1 MSNLLVTDIGCLI
14 TNEASID
21 GTPLGIINDAAFAV
35 TDGRVSWVGARS
47 GVNASDY
54 QNVISANGKAV
65 IPGFVDSH
73 NHLVFA
79 GDRAIE
85 FSARM
90 QGQPYEAGGINYTVE
105 QTRRA
110 SDEELRGNVSALVNE
125 GLVSGTTTVEIKS
138 GYGLSIADEL
148 RSLEIAREFTDE
160 TTFLGAHVVPA
171 EFKSAPEDYVAMV
184 CGPMLDAVAQHAKWI
199 DVFCDRGAFSPDQTR
214 QILKAGIA
222 KGLLPRLHANQL
234 EPGEGI
240 KVGVELGAASVD
252 HISYFNDSDIA
263 ALANSNTVATFL
275 PGAEFSTRSKY
286 PDARPM
292 FSAGIQVAIASDCN
306 PGSSYTTNM
315 SLMVALAV
323 REMFFTP
330 EQALWS
336 ATKGGALALRRN
348 DVGYLSVGAKADF
361 TILSSNSYLH
371 LAYRPGVNLI
381 EQVWRN
387 GNKIS

>member
-110 SDEELRGNVSALVNE
+110 SDEELRGNVSALVKE
-125 GLVSGTTTVEIKS
+125 GLISGTTTVEIKS

-292 FSAGIQVAIASDCN
+292 FSAGVQVAIASDCN

-348 DVGYLSVGAKADF
+348 DVGHLSVGAKADF

>member
-1 MSNLLVTDIGCLI
+1 MSDLLVTDIGCLV

-21 GTPLGIINDAAFAV
+21 DTPLGIIHDAAFAV
-35 TDGRVSWVGARS
+35 TDGQVSWVGS
-47 GVNASDY
+47 SSEVKVSEY
-54 QNVISANGKAV
+54 KNVISAKGKTV

-73 NHLVFA
+73 NHLIFA
-79 GDRAIE
+79 GDRAAE

-90 QGQPYEAGGINYTVE
+90 QGQPYAAGGINYTVE
-105 QTRRA
+105 QTRSATDEQLRA
-110 SDEELRGNVSALVNE
+110 NASALVFE
-125 GLVSGTTTVEIKS
+125 GLSSGTTTVEIKS
-138 GYGLSIADEL
+138 GYGLSVEDEV
-148 RSLEIAREFTDE
+148 RSLQIAHEFTEE
-160 TTFLGAHVVPA
+160 TTFLGAHVVPT
-171 EFKSAPEDYVAMV
+171 EYKSAPDDYLAMV
-184 CGPMLDAVAQHAKWI
+184 CGPMLEAVAPYSKWI

-214 QILKAGIA
+214 QILNAGIA

-252 HISYFNDSDIA
+252 HISHFDNSDIA
-263 ALANSNTVATFL
+263 TLVDSNTVATFL

-292 FSAGIQVAIASDCN
+292 FEAGINVAIASDCN

-315 SLMVALAV
+315 PLMIALAV

-336 ATKGGALALRRN
+336 ATKGGALALRRT
-348 DVGYLSVGAKADF
+348 DVGYLAVGARADF
-361 TILSSNSYLH
+361 SILRSNSYLH
-371 LAYRPGVNLI
+371 LAYRPGVSLI

-387 GNKIS
+387 GNQVS

>member
-1 MSNLLVTDIGCLI
+1 MSDLLVTDIGCLV

-21 GTPLGIINDAAFAV
+21 GTPLGIIHDAAFSV
-35 TDGRVSWVGARS
+35 TDGKVSWVGSRS
-47 GVNASDY
+47 EVSVGDY
-54 QNVISANGKAV
+54 QRVVSANDKTV

-73 NHLVFA
+73 NHLIFA
-79 GDRAIE
+79 GDRAAE
-85 FSARM
+85 FSART
-90 QGQPYEAGGINYTVE
+90 QGQPYSAGGINYTVE
-105 QTRRA
+105 QTRSA
-110 SDEELRGNVSALVNE
+110 SNQELRHNAAALVTE
-125 GLVSGTTTVEIKS
+125 GLTSGTTTVEIKS
-138 GYGLSIADEL
+138 GYGLSVADEV
-148 RSLEIAREFTDE
+148 RSLQIAREFTEE

-171 EFKSAPEDYVAMV
+171 EYKNAPEDYVAMV
-184 CGPMLDAVAQHAKWI
+184 CGPMLDAVAPHSKWI

-252 HISYFNDSDIA
+252 HISHFEDSDIA
-263 ALANSNTVATFL
+263 ALAKSNTVATFL

-292 FSAGIQVAIASDCN
+292 FEAGINVAIASDCN
-306 PGSSYTTNM
+306 PGSSFTTNM
-315 SLMVALAV
+315 PLMIALAV

-336 ATKGGALALRRN
+336 ATKGGALALCRT
-348 DVGYLSVGAKADF
+348 DVGYLAVGARADF
-361 TILSSNSYLH
+361 LILSSNSYLH
-371 LAYRPGVNLI
+371 LAYRPGVSLI

-387 GNKIS
+387 GNQVS

>member
-1 MSNLLVTDIGCLI
+1 MSDLLVTDIGCLV

-21 GTPLGIINDAAFAV
+21 GTPLGIIHDAAFVV
-35 TDGRVSWVGARS
+35 TDGKVSWVGERS
-47 GVNASDY
+47 GVKLSDY
-54 QNVISANGKAV
+54 ESVVSANGKTV

-73 NHLVFA
+73 NHLIFA
-79 GDRAIE
+79 GDRAAE

-90 QGQPYEAGGINYTVE
+90 QGQPYSAGGINYTVE
-105 QTRRA
+105 QTRSA
-110 SDEELRGNVSALVNE
+110 SNEELRQNAAALVTE
-125 GLVSGTTTVEIKS
+125 GLTSGTTSVEIKS
-138 GYGLSIADEL
+138 GYGLSIADEV
-148 RSLEIAREFTDE
+148 RSLQIAREFTDE

-171 EFKSAPEDYVAMV
+171 EYKNAPDDYVAMV
-184 CGPMLDAVAQHAKWI
+184 CGPMLDAVAPHSKWI

-252 HISYFNDSDIA
+252 HISHFEDSDIA
-263 ALANSNTVATFL
+263 ALAKSNTVATFL

-286 PDARPM
+286 PDARSL
-292 FSAGIQVAIASDCN
+292 FEAGINVAIASDCN
-306 PGSSYTTNM
+306 PGSSFTTNM
-315 SLMVALAV
+315 PLMIALAV

-336 ATKGGALALRRN
+336 ATKGGALALRRT
-348 DVGYLSVGAKADF
+348 DVGYLAVGARADF
-361 TILSSNSYLH
+361 SILSSNSYLH
-371 LAYRPGVNLI
+371 LAYRPGVSLI

-387 GNKIS
+387 GNQVS

>member
-110 SDEELRGNVSALVNE
+110 SDEELRGNVSALVKE
-125 GLVSGTTTVEIKS
+125 GLILGTTTVEIKS

-171 EFKSAPEDYVAMV
+171 EFKTAPEDYVAMV

>member
-1 MSNLLVTDIGCLI
+1 MPDLLITDIGCLV

-21 GTPLGIINDAAFAV
+21 GTPLGIISDATIAV
-35 TDGRVSWVGARS
+35 TNGKVSWVGSRS
-47 GVNASDY
+47 EVKASDY
-54 QNVISANGKAV
+54 QNIVSAKGKTV

-79 GDRAIE
+79 GDRAAE

-90 QGQPYEAGGINYTVE
+90 QGQPYAAGGINYTVE
-105 QTRRA
+105 QTRKA
-110 SDEELRGNVSALVNE
+110 SDEQLKANTAALVIE
-125 GLVSGTTTVEIKS
+125 GLTSGTTTVEIKS
-138 GYGLSIADEL
+138 GYGLSIADEV
-148 RSLEIAREFTDE
+148 RSLQIAREFTE
-160 TTFLGAHVVPA
+160 EATFLGAHVVPA

-184 CGPMLDAVAQHAKWI
+184 CGPMLEAVAPLAKWI

-222 KGLLPRLHANQL
+222 KGLFPRLHANQL

-252 HISYFNDSDIA
+252 HISHFDSSDIA
-263 ALANSNTVATFL
+263 ALAGSNTVATFL

-292 FSAGIQVAIASDCN
+292 FEAGINVAIASDCN
-306 PGSSYTTNM
+306 PGSSYTTNLP
-315 SLMVALAV
+315 LMIALAV

-330 EQALWS
+330 EQALWA
-336 ATKGGALALRRN
+336 ATKGGALALRRT
-348 DVGYLSVGAKADF
+348 DVGHLAVGARADF
-361 TILSSNSYLH
+361 SILSSNSYLH
-371 LAYRPGVNLI
+371 LAYRPGVNLV

-387 GNKIS
+387 GNQVS

>member
-1 MSNLLVTDIGCLI
+1 MSDLLVTDIGCLV

-21 GTPLGIINDAAFAV
+21 DTPLGIIHDAAFAV
-35 TDGRVSWVGARS
+35 TDGQVSWVGS
-47 GVNASDY
+47 SSEVKVSEY
-54 QNVISANGKAV
+54 KNVISAKGKTV

-73 NHLVFA
+73 NHLIFA
-79 GDRAIE
+79 GDRAAE

-90 QGQPYEAGGINYTVE
+90 QGQPYSAGGINYTVE
-105 QTRRA
+105 QTRSA
-110 SDEELRGNVSALVNE
+110 SNEELRQNAAALVTE
-125 GLVSGTTTVEIKS
+125 GLTSGTTTVEIKS
-138 GYGLSIADEL
+138 GYGLSVADEV
-148 RSLEIAREFTDE
+148 RSLQIAREFTDE
-160 TTFLGAHVVPA
+160 TTFLGAHVVPTD
-171 EFKSAPEDYVAMV
+171 FKNAPEDYVAMV
-184 CGPMLDAVAQHAKWI
+184 CGPMLDAVAPYSKWI

-252 HISYFNDSDIA
+252 HISHFDGSDIA
-263 ALANSNTVATFL
+263 ALAKSNTVATFL

-292 FSAGIQVAIASDCN
+292 FEAGINVAIASDCN
-306 PGSSYTTNM
+306 PGSSFTTNM
-315 SLMVALAV
+315 PLMIALAV

-336 ATKGGALALRRN
+336 ATKGGALALRRA
-348 DVGYLSVGAKADF
+348 DVGYLAVGARADF
-361 TILSSNSYLH
+361 SILSSNSYLH
-371 LAYRPGVNLI
+371 LAYRPGVSLI

-387 GNKIS
+387 GNQVS

>member
-110 SDEELRGNVSALVNE
+110 SDEELRGNVSALVKE
-125 GLVSGTTTVEIKS
+125 GLISGTTTVEIKS

-160 TTFLGAHVVPA
+160 TTFLGAHVVPS
-171 EFKSAPEDYVAMV
+171 EFKSAPEDYIAMV

-286 PDARPM
+286 PDVRPM

>member
-110 SDEELRGNVSALVNE
+110 SDEELRGNVSALVKE
-125 GLVSGTTTVEIKS
+125 GLISGTTTVEIKS

-148 RSLEIAREFTDE
+148 RSLEIAREFTAE
-160 TTFLGAHVVPA
+160 TTFLGAHVLPA
-171 EFKSAPEDYVAMV
+171 DFKSAPEDYIAMV
-184 CGPMLDAVAQHAKWI
+184 CGPMLDAVAPHAKWI

>member
-1 MSNLLVTDIGCLI
+1 MPDLLVTDIGCLV

-21 GTPLGIINDAAFAV
+21 GTPLGIIHDAAFAV
-35 TDGRVSWVGARS
+35 TDGKVSWVGERS
-47 GVNASDY
+47 GVKLSDY
-54 QNVISANGKAV
+54 ESVVSANGKTV

-73 NHLVFA
+73 NHLIFA
-79 GDRAIE
+79 GDRSAE

-90 QGQPYEAGGINYTVE
+90 QGQPYSAGGIKYTVE
-105 QTRRA
+105 QTRSATDEQLRA
-110 SDEELRGNVSALVNE
+110 NASALVFE
-125 GLVSGTTTVEIKS
+125 GLASGTTTVEIKS
-138 GYGLSIADEL
+138 GYGLSVADEV
-148 RSLEIAREFTDE
+148 RSLQIAREFTDE
-160 TTFLGAHVVPA
+160 ATFLGAHVVPT
-171 EFKSAPEDYVAMV
+171 EYKNAPDDYVAMV
-184 CGPMLDAVAQHAKWI
+184 CGPMLDAVAPYSKWI

-252 HISYFNDSDIA
+252 HISHFDGSDIA
-263 ALANSNTVATFL
+263 ALAKSNTVATFL

-286 PDARPM
+286 TDARPM
-292 FSAGIQVAIASDCN
+292 FEAGINVAIASDCN
-306 PGSSYTTNM
+306 PGSSFTTNM
-315 SLMVALAV
+315 PLMIALAV

-336 ATKGGALALRRN
+336 ATKGGALALRRA
-348 DVGYLSVGAKADF
+348 DVGYLAVGARADF
-361 TILSSNSYLH
+361 SILSSNSYLH
-371 LAYRPGVNLI
+371 LAYRPGVSLI

-387 GNKIS
+387 GNQVS

>member
-1 MSNLLVTDIGCLI
+1 MSDLLVTDIGCLV

-21 GTPLGIINDAAFAV
+21 GTLLGIIHDAAFVV
-35 TDGRVSWVGARS
+35 TDGQVSWVGS
-47 GVNASDY
+47 SSEVKVSEY
-54 QNVISANGKAV
+54 KNVISAKGKTV

-73 NHLVFA
+73 NHLIFA
-79 GDRAIE
+79 GDRAAD

-90 QGQPYEAGGINYTVE
+90 QGQPYAAGGINYTVE
-105 QTRRA
+105 QTRSA
-110 SDEELRGNVSALVNE
+110 SNEELRQNAAALVTE
-125 GLVSGTTTVEIKS
+125 GLTSGTTTVEIKS
-138 GYGLSIADEL
+138 GYGLSVADEV
-148 RSLEIAREFTDE
+148 RSLQIAREFTDE
-160 TTFLGAHVVPA
+160 TTFLGAHVVPTD
-171 EFKSAPEDYVAMV
+171 FKNAPEDYVAMV
-184 CGPMLDAVAQHAKWI
+184 CGPMLDAVAPYSKWI

-252 HISYFNDSDIA
+252 HISHFDGSDIA
-263 ALANSNTVATFL
+263 ALAKSNTVATFL

-286 PDARPM
+286 TDARPM
-292 FSAGIQVAIASDCN
+292 FEAGINVAIASDCN
-306 PGSSYTTNM
+306 PGSSFTTNM
-315 SLMVALAV
+315 PLMIALAV

-348 DVGYLSVGAKADF
+348 DVGHLAVGARADF
-361 TILSSNSYLH
+361 SILSSNSYLH

-387 GNKIS
+387 GNQVS

>member
-1 MSNLLVTDIGCLI
+1 MSDLLVTDIGCLV
-14 TNEASID
+14 TNEVAID
-21 GTPLGIINDAAFAV
+21 GTTLGIIHDAAFAV
-35 TDGRVSWVGARS
+35 TDGKVSWAGSRS
-47 GVNASDY
+47 EVKTSDH
-54 QNVISANGKAV
+54 QNVISANGKTV

-90 QGQPYEAGGINYTVE
+90 QGQPYAAGGINYTVE
-105 QTRRA
+105 QTRSA
-110 SDEELRGNVSALVNE
+110 SDAQLRANTAALVVE
-125 GLVSGTTTVEIKS
+125 GLTSGTTTIEIKS
-138 GYGLSIADEL
+138 GYGLSVVDEL
-148 RSLEIAREFTDE
+148 RSLEIAREFTEE
-160 TTFLGAHVVPA
+160 TTFLGGHVVPA
-171 EFKSAPEDYVAMV
+171 EFKSAPEEYVAMV
-184 CGPMLDAVAQHAKWI
+184 CGPMLDAVSPLAKWI
-199 DVFCDRGAFSPDQTR
+199 DVFCDRGAFNPDQTR
-214 QILKAGIA
+214 QILKAGIT

-240 KVGVELGAASVD
+240 KVGIELGAASVD
-252 HISYFNDSDIA
+252 HISHFDDSDIA
-263 ALANSNTVATFL
+263 ALAKSDTVATFL

-292 FSAGIQVAIASDCN
+292 FEAGISVAIASDCN
-306 PGSSYTTNM
+306 PGSSFTTNM
-315 SLMVALAV
+315 PLMIALAV

-348 DVGYLSVGAKADF
+348 DVGHLSVGAKADF
-361 TILSSNSYLH
+361 SILSSNSYLH

-387 GNKIS
+387 GNQIS

>member
-1 MSNLLVTDIGCLI
+1 MSNLLVTDIGCLV
-14 TNEASID
+14 TNEVGID

-54 QNVISANGKAV
+54 QNIISANGKAV

-184 CGPMLDAVAQHAKWI
+184 CGPMLDAVAQHTKWI

-292 FSAGIQVAIASDCN
+292 FSAGVQVAIASDCN

>member
-1 MSNLLVTDIGCLI
+1 MSNLLVTDIGCLV
-14 TNEASID
+14 TNEVGID

-54 QNVISANGKAV
+54 QNIISANGKAV

-90 QGQPYEAGGINYTVE
+90 QGQPYAAGGINYTVE

-234 EPGEGI
+234 DPGEGI

-292 FSAGIQVAIASDCN
+292 FSAGVQVAIASDCN

-348 DVGYLSVGAKADF
+348 DVGHLSVGAKADF

>member
-1 MSNLLVTDIGCLI
+1 MSNLLVTDIGCLV
-14 TNEASID
+14 TNEVGID

-54 QNVISANGKAV
+54 QNIISANGKAV

-90 QGQPYEAGGINYTVE
+90 QGQPYAAGGINYTVE

-292 FSAGIQVAIASDCN
+292 FSAGVQVAIASDCN

-348 DVGYLSVGAKADF
+348 DVGHLSVGAKADF

>member
-110 SDEELRGNVSALVNE
+110 SDEELRGNVSALVKE
-125 GLVSGTTTVEIKS
+125 GLISGTTTVEIKS

-160 TTFLGAHVVPA
+160 TTFLGAHVVPS
-171 EFKSAPEDYVAMV
+171 EFKSAPEDYIAMV

-263 ALANSNTVATFL
+263 ALADSNTVATFL

>member
-1 MSNLLVTDIGCLI
+1 MSDLLVTDIGCLV

-21 GTPLGIINDAAFAV
+21 GTLLGIIHDAAFVV
-35 TDGRVSWVGARS
+35 TDGKVSWVGERS
-47 GVNASDY
+47 GVKLSDY
-54 QNVISANGKAV
+54 ESVVSANGKTV

-73 NHLVFA
+73 NHLIFA
-79 GDRAIE
+79 GDRSAE

-90 QGQPYEAGGINYTVE
+90 QGQPYSAGGINYTVE
-105 QTRRA
+105 QTRSA
-110 SDEELRGNVSALVNE
+110 SNEELRQNAAALVTE
-125 GLVSGTTTVEIKS
+125 GLTSGTTTVEIKS
-138 GYGLSIADEL
+138 GYGLSVADEV
-148 RSLEIAREFTDE
+148 RSLQIAREFTDE
-160 TTFLGAHVVPA
+160 TTFLGAHVVPTD
-171 EFKSAPEDYVAMV
+171 FKNAPEDYVAMV
-184 CGPMLDAVAQHAKWI
+184 CGPMLDAVAPYSKWI

-252 HISYFNDSDIA
+252 HISHFDGSDIA
-263 ALANSNTVATFL
+263 ALAKSNTVATFL

-286 PDARPM
+286 PDARSL
-292 FSAGIQVAIASDCN
+292 FEAGINVAIASDCN
-306 PGSSYTTNM
+306 PGSSFTTNM
-315 SLMVALAV
+315 PLMIALAV

-336 ATKGGALALRRN
+336 ATKGGALALRRT
-348 DVGYLSVGAKADF
+348 DVGYLAVGARADF
-361 TILSSNSYLH
+361 SILSSNSYLH
-371 LAYRPGVNLI
+371 LAYRPGVSLI

-387 GNKIS
+387 GNQVS

>member
-14 TNEASID
+14 TNEATFD
-21 GTPLGIINDAAFAV
+21 GTPLGIISDAAIAV
-35 TDGRVSWVGARS
+35 TNGKVSWVGSRS
-47 GVNASDY
+47 EVKASDY
-54 QNVISANGKAV
+54 QNVVSAKGKTV

-110 SDEELRGNVSALVNE
+110 SDEELRGNVSALVKE
-125 GLVSGTTTVEIKS
+125 GLISGTTTVEIKS

-160 TTFLGAHVVPA
+160 TTFLGAHVVPS
-171 EFKSAPEDYVAMV
+171 EFKSSPEDYIAMV

>member
-1 MSNLLVTDIGCLI
+1 MPDLLVTDIGCLV

-21 GTPLGIINDAAFAV
+21 GTPLGIIHDAAFVV
-35 TDGRVSWVGARS
+35 TDGKVSWVGERS
-47 GVNASDY
+47 GVKLSDY
-54 QNVISANGKAV
+54 ESVVSANGKTV
-65 IPGFVDSH
+65 TPGFVDSH
-73 NHLVFA
+73 NHLIFA
-79 GDRAIE
+79 GDRAAE

-90 QGQPYEAGGINYTVE
+90 QGQPYSAGGIKYTVE
-105 QTRRA
+105 QTRSATDEQLRA
-110 SDEELRGNVSALVNE
+110 NASALVLE
-125 GLVSGTTTVEIKS
+125 GLASGTTTVEIKS
-138 GYGLSIADEL
+138 GYGLSVADEV
-148 RSLEIAREFTDE
+148 RSLQIAREFTDE
-160 TTFLGAHVVPA
+160 TTFLGAHVVPTD
-171 EFKSAPEDYVAMV
+171 FKNAPEDYVAMV
-184 CGPMLDAVAQHAKWI
+184 CGPMLDAVAPYSKWI

-234 EPGEGI
+234 EPGEGV

-252 HISYFNDSDIA
+252 HISHFDGSDIA
-263 ALANSNTVATFL
+263 ALAKSNTVATFL

-292 FSAGIQVAIASDCN
+292 FEADINVAIASDCN
-306 PGSSYTTNM
+306 PGSSFTTNM
-315 SLMVALAV
+315 PLMIALAV

-336 ATKGGALALRRN
+336 ATKGGALALCRN
-348 DVGYLSVGAKADF
+348 DVGHLAVGARADF
-361 TILSSNSYLH
+361 SMLSSNSYLH

-387 GNKIS
+387 GNQVS

>member
-1 MSNLLVTDIGCLI
+1 MSNSLVTDIGCLV
-14 TNEASID
+14 TNEVGID

-110 SDEELRGNVSALVNE
+110 SDEELRGNVSALVKE
-125 GLVSGTTTVEIKS
+125 GLISGTTTVEIKS

-160 TTFLGAHVVPA
+160 TTFLGAHVVPS
-171 EFKSAPEDYVAMV
+171 EFKSSPEDYIAMV

-286 PDARPM
+286 PDVRPM

>member
-110 SDEELRGNVSALVNE
+110 SDEELRGNVSALVKE
-125 GLVSGTTTVEIKS
+125 GLISGTTTVEIKS

-160 TTFLGAHVVPA
+160 TTFLGAHVVPS
-171 EFKSAPEDYVAMV
+171 EFKSAPEDYIAMV

-292 FSAGIQVAIASDCN
+292 FSAGVQVAIASDCN

-315 SLMVALAV
+315 SLIVALAV

-336 ATKGGALALRRN
+336 ATKGGALALRRT
-348 DVGYLSVGAKADF
+348 DVGHLAVGAKADF
-361 TILSSNSYLH
+361 SILSSNSYLH
-371 LAYRPGVNLI
+371 LAYRPGVNLV

-387 GNKIS
+387 GNQVS

>member
-110 SDEELRGNVSALVNE
+110 SDEELRGNVSALVKE
-125 GLVSGTTTVEIKS
+125 GLISGTTTVEIKS

-160 TTFLGAHVVPA
+160 TTFLGAHVVPS
-171 EFKSAPEDYVAMV
+171 EFKSAPEDYIAMV

-222 KGLLPRLHANQL
+222 KGILPRLHANQL

-252 HISYFNDSDIA
+252 HISHFDDSDIA
-263 ALANSNTVATFL
+263 VLANSNTVATFL

>member
-1 MSNLLVTDIGCLI
+1 MSDLLVTDIGCLV

-21 GTPLGIINDAAFAV
+21 GTPLGIIHDAAFSV
-35 TDGRVSWVGARS
+35 TDGKVSWVGSRS
-47 GVNASDY
+47 EVSVGDY
-54 QNVISANGKAV
+54 QRVVSANDKTV

-73 NHLVFA
+73 NHLIFA
-79 GDRAIE
+79 GDRAAE
-85 FSARM
+85 FSART
-90 QGQPYEAGGINYTVE
+90 QGQPYSAGGINYTVE
-105 QTRRA
+105 QTRSA
-110 SDEELRGNVSALVNE
+110 SNEELRHNAAALVTE
-125 GLVSGTTTVEIKS
+125 GLTSGTTTVEIKS
-138 GYGLSIADEL
+138 GYGLSVADEV
-148 RSLEIAREFTDE
+148 RSLQIAREFTEE

-171 EFKSAPEDYVAMV
+171 EYKNAPEDYVAMV
-184 CGPMLDAVAQHAKWI
+184 CGPMLDAVAPHSKWI

-252 HISYFNDSDIA
+252 HISHFEDSDIA
-263 ALANSNTVATFL
+263 ALAKSNTVATFL

-292 FSAGIQVAIASDCN
+292 FEAGINVAIASDCN
-306 PGSSYTTNM
+306 PGSSFTTNM
-315 SLMVALAV
+315 PLMIALAV

-336 ATKGGALALRRN
+336 ATKGGALALCRT
-348 DVGYLSVGAKADF
+348 DVGYLAVGARADF
-361 TILSSNSYLH
+361 LILSSNSYLH
-371 LAYRPGVNLI
+371 LAYRPGVSLI

-387 GNKIS
+387 GNQVS

>member
-1 MSNLLVTDIGCLI
+1 MSDLLVTDIGCLV

-21 GTPLGIINDAAFAV
+21 GTPLGIIHDAAFSV
-35 TDGRVSWVGARS
+35 TDGKVSWVGSRS
-47 GVNASDY
+47 EVSVGDY
-54 QNVISANGKAV
+54 QRVVSANDKTV

-73 NHLVFA
+73 NHLIFA
-79 GDRAIE
+79 GDRAAE

-90 QGQPYEAGGINYTVE
+90 QGQPYSAGGINYTVE
-105 QTRRA
+105 QTRSA
-110 SDEELRGNVSALVNE
+110 SNEELRHNAAALVTE
-125 GLVSGTTTVEIKS
+125 GLTSGTTTVEIKS
-138 GYGLSIADEL
+138 GYGLSVADEV
-148 RSLEIAREFTDE
+148 RSLQIAREFTEE

-171 EFKSAPEDYVAMV
+171 EYKNAPEDYVAMV
-184 CGPMLDAVAQHAKWI
+184 CGPMLDAVAPHSKWI

-252 HISYFNDSDIA
+252 HISHFDGSDIA
-263 ALANSNTVATFL
+263 ALAKSNTVATFL

-292 FSAGIQVAIASDCN
+292 FEAGINVAIASDCN
-306 PGSSYTTNM
+306 PGSSFTTNM
-315 SLMVALAV
+315 PLMIALAV

-336 ATKGGALALRRN
+336 ATKGGALALCRT
-348 DVGYLSVGAKADF
+348 DVGYLAVGARADF
-361 TILSSNSYLH
+361 LILSSNSYLH
-371 LAYRPGVNLI
+371 LAYRPGVSLI

-387 GNKIS
+387 GNQVS

>member
-1 MSNLLVTDIGCLI
+1 MSDLLVTDIGCLV
-14 TNEASID
+14 TNKSAID
-21 GTPLGIINDAAFAV
+21 GTQLGIIHDGAFAV
-35 TDGRVSWVGARS
+35 TDGQVSWVGS
-47 GVNASDY
+47 SSEVKVSEY
-54 QNVISANGKAV
+54 KNVISAKGKTV

-73 NHLVFA
+73 NHLIFA
-79 GDRAIE
+79 GDRAAE

-90 QGQPYEAGGINYTVE
+90 QGQPYAAGGINSTVE
-105 QTRRA
+105 QTRSATDEQLRA
-110 SDEELRGNVSALVNE
+110 NASALVFE
-125 GLVSGTTTVEIKS
+125 GLASGTTTVEIKS
-138 GYGLSIADEL
+138 GYGLSVEDEV
-148 RSLEIAREFTDE
+148 RSLQIAREFTEE
-160 TTFLGAHVVPA
+160 TTFLGAHIVPT
-171 EFKSAPEDYVAMV
+171 EYKNAPEEYLAMV
-184 CGPMLDAVAQHAKWI
+184 CGPMLEAVAPYSKWI

-252 HISYFNDSDIA
+252 HISHFDSSDISV
-263 ALANSNTVATFL
+263 LANTKTVATFL

-292 FSAGIQVAIASDCN
+292 FEAGVSVAIASDCN

-315 SLMVALAV
+315 PLMIALAV

-336 ATKGGALALRRN
+336 ATMGGALALRRN
-348 DVGYLSVGAKADF
+348 DVGHLAVGARADF
-361 TILSSNSYLH
+361 LILSCNSYLH
-371 LAYRPGVNLI
+371 LAYRPGVNLV

-387 GNKIS
+387 GNQIR